1 MSQSYLASLCSWRK
15 ARELPRVQ
23 GLGSKAG
30 AVVRALASRQCGP
43 GSNPQESF
51 HKYVEFDRPGER
63 SPE

>member
-1 MSQSYLASLCSWRK
+1 M
-15 ARELPRVQ
+15 Q

-30 AVVRALASRQCGP
+30 AVVRTLASHQCGP

-51 HKYVEFDRPGER
+51 HEPVVYDRSGER